1 MTNKDA
7 IEVLNMVECHDALSQ
22 NAKDHAIKALKHAA
36 YVDAYLENNFTIDEL
51 RKWLYR
57 IAFNNSNNHFGDY
70 CIEIVNRLDGF
81 QNFVK
86 DLREGRIA

>member
-7 IEVLNMVECHDALSQ
+7 I
-22 NAKDHAIKALKHAA
+22 KALEHA
-36 YVDAYLENNFTIDEL
+36 AYLENNFTIDEL

-86 DLREGRIA
+86 DLREGRIE